1 MPKPTTRR
9 GRLWL
14 WIALVLALGAA
25 PAHALAPPEP
35 EQNLCARAFRAS
47 FDLILL
53 RPMGVISTLFG
64 SAVYAVLLPVTWPLD
79 GAPAGAVTPRWFV
92 AGVSSPTR
100 PPASV
105 PITNPPNPTRPPPRR
120 PWACSCRCAKARS
133 PATWTPCSR

>member
-1 MPKPTTRR
+1 MLKRATRR
-9 GRLWL
+9 GRPWL

-79 GAPAGAVTPRWFV
+79 GEPAAREPLVVTPFYE
-92 AGVSSPTR
+92 TFQR
-100 PPASV
+100 PLGE
-105 PITNPPNPTRPPPRR
+105 
-120 PWACSCRCAKARS
+120 W
-133 PATWTPCSR
+133 